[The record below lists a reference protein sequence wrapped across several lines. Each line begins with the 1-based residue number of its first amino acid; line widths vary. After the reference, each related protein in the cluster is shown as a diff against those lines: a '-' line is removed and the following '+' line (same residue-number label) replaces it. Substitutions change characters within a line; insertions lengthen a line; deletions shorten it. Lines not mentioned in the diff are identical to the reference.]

1 MLRLVIENVKI
12 ANSELEIDDVTKS
25 VSLMKSKKSN
35 FENCLDFVTMNKNK
49 VLYVLMKKDGDFEE
63 FKLKNI
69 LNPMVIYNVCSAKKL
84 TKHNM

>member
-12 ANSELEIDDVTKS
+12 ANSELEILETIDDVTKS

-49 VLYVLMKKDGDFEE
+49 VLYILMKKNGDFEE
-63 FKLKNI
+63 FKLRNI
-69 LNPMVIYNVCSAKKL
+69 INSLVIDIIYR
-84 TKHNM
+84 

>member
-1 MLRLVIENVKI
+1 MKI
-12 ANSELEIDDVTKS
+12 GNSELEIHETIDVTKS

-63 FKLKNI
+63 FKLRNI
-69 LNPMVIYNVCSAKKL
+69 INSLVIDIIYR
-84 TKHNM
+84 

>member
-12 ANSELEIDDVTKS
+12 ANSELEILETIDDVTKS

-63 FKLKNI
+63 FKLRNI
-69 LNPMVIYNVCSAKKL
+69 INSLVIDIIYR
-84 TKHNM
+84 

>member
-1 MLRLVIENVKI
+1 
-12 ANSELEIDDVTKS
+12 
-25 VSLMKSKKSN
+25 MKSKKSN

-69 LNPMVIYNVCSAKKL
+69 VMSCPSM
-84 TKHNM
+84 

>member
-63 FKLKNI
+63 FKLKKYYKSPGQRYHI
-69 LNPMVIYNVCSAKKL
+69 
-84 TKHNM
+84 

>member
-69 LNPMVIYNVCSAKKL
+69 VNLLVIDIIYR
-84 TKHNM
+84 

>member
-12 ANSELEIDDVTKS
+12 ANSELEILETIDDVTKS

-63 FKLKNI
+63 FKLK
-69 LNPMVIYNVCSAKKL
+69 IYYKFL
-84 TKHNM
+84 GHRYHI

>member
-49 VLYVLMKKDGDFEE
+49 VHYVLMKKDGDFEE

-69 LNPMVIYNVCSAKKL
+69 VNLLVIDIIYR
-84 TKHNM
+84 

>member
-63 FKLKNI
+63 FKLRNI
-69 LNPMVIYNVCSAKKL
+69 INSLVIDIIYR
-84 TKHNM
+84 